1 MSGEFYV
8 EPVSD
13 EKLGVTTVTIAGY
26 VGSHVVTGTGASRLA
41 APDKFDADIGESLA
55 TVRALRQAADKLEKS
70 TRREIDRR
78 EARRAKQA
86 AKDEERRAIRQ
97 AHNELVR
104 AELIAQG
111 IIKEEPVTVKPEPGF
126 WERSVAQYSGLG

>member
-1 MSGEFYV
+1 VSGEFYV

-55 TVRALRQAADKLEKS
+55 TVRALRQAADKLEKN

-78 EARRAKQA
+78 EQRRAKQA
-86 AKDEERRAIRQ
+86 ARDEERRAIRE
-97 AHNELVR
+97 AHNAKVR
-104 AELIAQG
+104 QELIAKG
-111 IIKEEPVTVKPEPGF
+111 IIKDPAAGF
-126 WERSVAQYSGLG
+126 WEKSVADAQGLV

>member
-78 EARRAKQA
+78 EQRRAKQA

-97 AHNELVR
+97 AHNELAWGIARIVF
-104 AELIAQG
+104 ASLVGWLIAAGG
-111 IIKEEPVTVKPEPGF
+111 I
-126 WERSVAQYSGLG
+126 GLGGLIASNSK

>member
-55 TVRALRQAADKLEKS
+55 TVRALRQAADKLEKN

-78 EARRAKQA
+78 EQRRAKQA
-86 AKDEERRAIRQ
+86 ARDGERRAIRE
-97 AHNELVR
+97 AHNAKVR
-104 AELIAQG
+104 QELIAKG
-111 IIKEEPVTVKPEPGF
+111 IIKDPAAGF
-126 WERSVAQYSGLG
+126 WEKSVADAQGLV

>member
-26 VGSHVVTGTGASRLA
+26 VGSHVVTGTGASRLT

-55 TVRALRQAADKLEKS
+55 TVRALRQAADKLEKN

-104 AELIAQG
+104 ADLIAQG
-111 IIKEEPVTVKPEPGF
+111 IIKVEQPAVKAEPGF
-126 WERSVAQYSGLG
+126 WERSVAQYNGF